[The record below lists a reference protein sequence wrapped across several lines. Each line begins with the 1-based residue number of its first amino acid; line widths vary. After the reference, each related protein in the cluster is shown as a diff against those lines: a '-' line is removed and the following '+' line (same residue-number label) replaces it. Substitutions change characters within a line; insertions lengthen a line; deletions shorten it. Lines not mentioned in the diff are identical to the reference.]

1 MPRTGTHTGG
11 RSGLERCLPFPPCI
25 GLLFA
30 ERVIY
35 ISALRTLVAR
45 LANLQFEQ
53 FSRET
58 VNDARLCLLDA
69 IGCGLYGSTVLDGK
83 KIISA
88 LSVLSA
94 GDLPV
99 WGSNVLLS
107 RSDAALA
114 CGSLCHLRELDDV
127 HYSIV
132 HPGAVVVPA
141 VYAAAFGREYSLK
154 NLLAAIICGY
164 EAMVRISEGSGY
176 LTHRQKGW
184 HATATMGG
192 FGAAAA
198 CGKLLELEEQ
208 EFVWAL
214 GLAGSRTG
222 GTWAFKAD
230 GSMSKRIH
238 PGLAARD
245 GLAAAF
251 LAQAGIS
258 GPEYVL
264 EAEDGGFYHVAC
276 EDWDLT
282 ELGRDW
288 GKTWAISEVEFKWY
302 AACKSVHSPLEASLQ
317 IAALGHRTEDIDFIN
332 VGINSSAMSMAGG
345 MYTHDS
351 VASAQL
357 SIPYG
362 VALGLSGR
370 GGLAQDFEN
379 DAIAD
384 ENLFR
389 LAQKVRVAVSPKME
403 EIRLTLHKS
412 AAHVD
417 VVYKN
422 GSHAE
427 AEVHDAKGHIGNPLS
442 ETVIIDKFLG
452 LASCAV
458 GKQKAESICK
468 LIIHGEL
475 QTPVDDIFHCLSL
488 NR

>member
-1 MPRTGTHTGG
+1 MIFI
-11 RSGLERCLPFPPCI
+11 S
-25 GLLFA
+25 
-30 ERVIY
+30 
-35 ISALRTLVAR
+35 SALRTLAAR
-45 LANLQFEQ
+45 LADLQFEQ

-69 IGCGLYGSTVLDGK
+69 IGCGLYGGTVLDGK
-83 KIISA
+83 KIISV
-88 LSVLSA
+88 LSGLSA

-141 VYAAAFGREYSLK
+141 VYAAAFGRGYSLK
-154 NLLAAIICGY
+154 KLLAAIVCGY

-198 CGKLLELEEQ
+198 CGKLLELAEQ
-208 EFVWAL
+208 EFIWAL

-230 GSMSKRIH
+230 GSMSKRLH

-245 GLAAAF
+245 GLTAAF

-264 EAEDGGFYHVAC
+264 DAEDGGFYRVAC
-276 EDWDLT
+276 EDWDLA

-317 IAALGHRTEDIDFIN
+317 IAAQGRRVEEIDCIN

-345 MYTHDS
+345 MYTRDS
-351 VASAQL
+351 VTSAQL

-370 GGLAQDFEN
+370 QGLAQDFETES
-379 DAIAD
+379 IAD
-384 ENLFR
+384 DALFQ

-403 EIRLTLHKS
+403 KIRLTQHKS
-412 AAHVD
+412 AAHVE

-422 GSHAE
+422 GLRVE
-427 AEVHDAKGHIGNPLS
+427 AEVHDARGHIGNPLS
-442 ETVIIDKFLG
+442 ETAIIDKFLD
-452 LASCAV
+452 LSSCAV
-458 GKQKAESICK
+458 GKQQAESICK
-468 LIIHGEL
+468 LIVQGEL
-475 QTPVDDIFHCLSL
+475 QTPADNIFNCLSP

>member
-1 MPRTGTHTGG
+1 M
-11 RSGLERCLPFPPCI
+11 
-25 GLLFA
+25 
-30 ERVIY
+30 IY
-35 ISALRTLVAR
+35 ISALRTLASCLVD
-45 LANLQFEQ
+45 LQFEQ

-58 VNDARLCLLDA
+58 VKAARLCLLDA
-69 IGCGLYGSTVLDGK
+69 IGCGLYGGTVLDGQK
-83 KIISA
+83 VISA
-88 LSVLSA
+88 LSGLSA

-141 VYAAAFGREYSLK
+141 VYATAFGRGYSLK
-154 NLLAAIICGY
+154 KLLIAIICGY
-164 EAMVRISEGSGY
+164 EAMVRISEGSSY

-198 CGKLLELEEQ
+198 CGKLLELAEH

-264 EAEDGGFYHVAC
+264 EAEDGGFYRVAC
-276 EDWDLT
+276 EDWDLA

-288 GKTWAISEVEFKWY
+288 GKTWAVSEVEFKWY

-317 IAALGHRTEDIDFIN
+317 IAARGRRIEDIDCIT

-345 MYTHDS
+345 MYTRDS

-370 GGLAQDFEN
+370 EGLAQDFET

-384 ENLFR
+384 ENIFQ
-389 LAQKVRVAVSPKME
+389 LAQKVRVTVSPKME
-403 EIRLTLHKS
+403 EIRLTQHKS
-412 AAHVD
+412 AAHVEVIYRD
-417 VVYKN
+417 
-422 GSHAE
+422 GSHVE

-442 ETVIIDKFLG
+442 EAVVIDKFLG

-458 GKQKAESICK
+458 GKQQAESICD

-475 QTPVDDIFHCLSL
+475 RTPADDLFHRLSL